1 VNYLVVFI
9 LINVLILVHE
19 MGHFIAAKISKIPIE
34 RFSVGF
40 GPKLW
45 SFTKG
50 KTEYRLS
57 VFPVA
62 GYVLPEME
70 DLDDF
75 YLIPSS
81 RRIVFALGGP
91 SANLI
96 LSIIFLAVLNTVKM
110 GFSFYGILLQPF
122 VQVVTITSQFLYALP
137 SLFTSPGQL
146 SGVVGLVAL
155 GGQFIAGGLSKML
168 QFAVV
173 LNINLAILNLIPIPP
188 LDGGKILFCL
198 LERIHRS
205 LVKLR
210 LPVMVTGWVLLLG
223 LMCYVTVIDV
233 CRHVLRICA

>member
-1 VNYLVVFI
+1 MNYLAVFI

-19 MGHFIAAKISKIPIE
+19 LGHFIAAKCSKIPIE

-57 VFPVA
+57 AFPVA
-62 GYVLPEME
+62 GYVLPEMK

-81 RRIVFALGGP
+81 RRIIFALGGP
-91 SANLI
+91 SANLL
-96 LSIIFLAVLNTVKM
+96 LSIIFLAILNTVTA
-110 GFSFYGILLQPF
+110 GFSFYGVLVRPL
-122 VQVVTITSQFLYALP
+122 VQVITMTSQLVYVLP
-137 SLFTSPGQL
+137 SLFASPGNL
-146 SGVVGLVAL
+146 SGVVGVVAL
-155 GGQFIAGGLSKML
+155 GGQFIAGGLSKIL
-168 QFAVV
+168 QFAIV
-173 LNINLAILNLIPIPP
+173 LNINLAVLNFIPIPP

-198 LERIHRS
+198 LEKIHRS
-205 LVKLR
+205 LVKFR

-223 LMCYVTVIDV
+223 LLCYVTVIDV
-233 CRHVLRICA
+233 CRHVLRIGA